1 MIQTHIMRN
10 LYLVILLLLA
20 IPALPQRMM
29 TFNVDGKNREVLV
42 YAPENRPAHPA
53 LVISLHG
60 ANQDAYY
67 QQNQTHWNEC
77 ADTAKCVVAYP
88 NAINKFWDTGGK
100 SDIAF
105 LEKIMERMEKIYHI
119 DPNRI
124 YITGFSLGAMM
135 TYHCI
140 EHLGDKAAAFAPV
153 SGVRFDNRPPAA
165 PRRVPIFHTHG
176 TGDDV
181 FKWTGDLNHAA
192 GGYPYI
198 PDYVKKWADY
208 QNLTEKEEI
217 KPYPESKP
225 NSIATLTV
233 WKSSDPDDNIRVC
246 LLALRDKGH
255 WHSEDINSG
264 VSTTQEIWRF
274 FRQYSLSDTNSVSGL
289 ATDSAND
296 STTAY
301 NIYGQPVNES
311 YEGIV
316 IKNGKK
322 FLNIQ

>member
-1 MIQTHIMRN
+1 MRN
-10 LYLVILLLLA
+10 ILLA
-20 IPALPQRMM
+20 IMMLIGLTATSQRMM
-29 TFNVDGKNREVLV
+29 KFTVNGKDREALV
-42 YAPENRPAHPA
+42 YAPENRPANPA

-77 ADTAKCVVAYP
+77 ADTAKCIVVYP

-100 SDIAF
+100 SDIDF
-105 LEKIMERMEKIYHI
+105 IETIMERMEKLYHI
-119 DPNRI
+119 DTNKI

-140 EHLGDKAAAFAPV
+140 EHLGEKVAAFAPV
-153 SGVRFDNRPPAA
+153 SGVRFDNKAPIG
-165 PRRVPIFHTHG
+165 PRRVPIIHTHG

-181 FKWTGDLNHAA
+181 FKWQGDLNHPA

-198 PDYVKKWADY
+198 PDYVEKWATY

-217 KPYPESKP
+217 KPYPASKP

-233 WKSSDPDDNIRVC
+233 WKSEDLNDSIKVC
-246 LLALRDKGH
+246 LLAIKDKGH
-255 WHSEDINSG
+255 WHSEDIDAG

-274 FRQYSLSDTNSVSGL
+274 CSQYTLAGSNTLTEEIKALSRDSSV
-289 ATDSAND
+289 
-296 STTAY
+296 AY
-301 NIYGQPVNES
+301 NIDGMPVDDAFQ
-311 YEGIV
+311 GIV
-316 IKNGKK
+316 IKNCKK
-322 FLNIQ
+322 FIQ